1 MFFKKFLFSVIGIS
15 SVLIVGLSFLSPDQF
30 SKLGQ
35 IENVFKDPEPV
46 NSLSG
51 RVGSDGPILVVKIDD
66 TRAAHPQAGLEDADV
81 IYIEQV
87 EGGLTRLAAVYSS
100 KIPAVIG
107 PVRSARISDIEILQQ
122 FGRVAFAYSG
132 AQKKLLPVIAAANL
146 ENLGAQRQS
155 REIYANDPMRNAPT
169 AMMLQAQTLM
179 QKVKEQQLPVAISK
193 SVGWNFAD
201 TVDTGTAIA
210 SAKVSWPANSYDAV
224 WSAAEKRW
232 LLSHSGVPNLAASG
246 IHLGAST
253 FVIQLVSITPSEY
266 GDKFGGVTPFT
277 ATVGSGRGYI
287 LRDGKYISALWNRPT
302 PDAGTIWRTVQGEEI
317 AFAPGQIWIALTD
330 KEPVFTPIPS
340 KLPADAPSASAK

>member
-1 MFFKKFLFSVIGIS
+1 MFFKKFLFSVIGIA

-287 LRDGKYISALWNRPT
+287 LRDGKYISALWDRPT
-302 PDAGTIWRTVQGEEI
+302 PDAGTTWRTVQGEEI